1 MKKEDKKQKTLI
13 GGQALM
19 EGVMMQGANSLAM
32 TVRTED
38 GDILTETKRLG
49 GRKWYSKVPI
59 IRGCVAFIKS
69 LISGTTSLM
78 RSSEVIYPEEDTPS
92 KGAFV
97 IASVIGVIL
106 AIGMF
111 ILLPSFISGLIFPV
125 PTGLGVL
132 WSSLT
137 EGGLRIVIFI
147 AYLLLV
153 SRMRDIRRTFMY
165 HGAEHRTINCY
176 EKGLPLTVESV
187 QSCSTR
193 HNRCGTTFLFFV
205 IVISILVFS
214 FATWVFDVLGWANI
228 GVFGKMGIR
237 LLLLPLVAGLS
248 YELLR
253 LLALLPE
260 NKFTDI
266 FRAPGLA
273 LQRLTTYPPDDD
285 MAEIAIISFNLVKQ
299 MDEDLTI
306 EPHNFGDF
314 TMGELKALVKGRL
327 VKAGVT
333 EDAETDWI
341 IATALGV
348 KRGEL
353 SQIEKTNFEQYRKVT
368 AILRKREK
376 GIPLDYIT
384 GKSYFY
390 GKELVIS
397 DAVLIPRIDTEFVAD
412 EAIKLIKQTQNATVL
427 DLMTGSGCIARA
439 IADET
444 NAVVTASDK
453 SEDALVIAEKNL
465 DGKAKIVLSDAF
477 EQIEGKF
484 DFIVSNPP
492 YIKTEVIQ
500 TLAPEVKC
508 QPHIALDGGADGL
521 DFYRL
526 IAERAPEYL
535 NDDGMLIL
543 EIGYDQ
549 AQEVSAL
556 LEKNFIDITIKSDYA
571 GQDRVVIARKK

>member
-1 MKKEDKKQKTLI
+1 
-13 GGQALM
+13 M
-19 EGVMMQGANSLAM
+19 EGVMMQGATSMAM

-38 GDILTETKRLG
+38 GDILTETKRLSG
-49 GRKWYSKVPI
+49 KKWYSKIPLV
-59 IRGCVAFIKS
+59 RGCVAFIKS
-69 LISGTTSLM
+69 LVSGTVSLM

-92 KGAFV
+92 KGAFM
-97 IASVIGVIL
+97 IASVLGIVL

-111 ILLPSFISGLIFPV
+111 ILLPSFISGLIFPA
-125 PTGLGVL
+125 PSGLAVL
-132 WSSLT
+132 WSSLI

-153 SRMRDIRRTFMY
+153 SRMKDIRRTFMY

-176 EKGLPLTVESV
+176 EKGLPLTVENV

-205 IVISILVFS
+205 IIISILVFS
-214 FATWVFDVLGWANI
+214 FTTWLLDVLGWSGI
-228 GVFGKMGIR
+228 GLLGKLGVR
-237 LLLLPLVAGLS
+237 LALLPIVAGLS

-253 LLALLPE
+253 LMAILPE

-285 MAEIAIISFNLVKQ
+285 MAEIAIKSFNLVLE
-299 MDEDLTI
+299 MDANPDI
-306 EPHNFGDF
+306 KAHNFGDF
-314 TMGELKALVKGRL
+314 TISEIKTLVKNRL
-327 VKAGVT
+327 EKAGVS
-333 EDAETDWI
+333 EGAETDWL

-353 SQIEKTNFEQYRKVT
+353 ASIEKIEFKQYRKIT
-368 AILRKREK
+368 ELLRKREK

-390 GKELVIS
+390 GLEIEVNES
-397 DAVLIPRIDTEFVAD
+397 VLIPRIDTEFVAD
-412 EAIKLIKQTQNATVL
+412 ECIKIINERGFTSAL
-427 DLMTGSGCIARA
+427 DLMTGSGCIAKA
-439 IADET
+439 ISVNTSAS
-444 NAVVTASDK
+444 VTASDI
-453 SEDALVIAEKNL
+453 SQDALAVAKKNL
-465 DGKAKIVLSDAF
+465 GEKVSVILSDGFNA
-477 EQIEGKF
+477 IEGTF

-492 YIKTEVIQ
+492 YIKTEVIE

-508 QPHIALDGGADGL
+508 QPHLALDGGEDGL
-521 DFYRL
+521 TAYRN
-526 IAERAPEYL
+526 IVKDAPSHL
-535 NDDGMLIL
+535 NENGILVL

-549 AQEVSAL
+549 AEQVTKL
-556 LEKNFIDITIKSDYA
+556 LENEFTDLEVKRDYA
-571 GQDRVVIARKK
+571 GQDRVVIAKKK